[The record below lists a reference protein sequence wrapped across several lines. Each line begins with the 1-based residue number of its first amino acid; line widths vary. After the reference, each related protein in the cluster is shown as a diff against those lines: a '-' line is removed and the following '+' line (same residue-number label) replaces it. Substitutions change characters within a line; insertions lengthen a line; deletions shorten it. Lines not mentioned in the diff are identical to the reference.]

1 MFFEMLEEVVHAAC
15 NGARDEVKKG
25 VRGMPRLSKETKDV
39 ESCEKPRGVA
49 IEL

>member
-1 MFFEMLEEVVHAAC
+1 MKYLCKDMEA
-15 NGARDEVKKG
+15 NKG

-39 ESCEKPRGVA
+39 ESCEKFRGVA

>member
-1 MFFEMLEEVVHAAC
+1 MIMLY
-15 NGARDEVKKG
+15 ARYYLKEKEAKKG

>member
-1 MFFEMLEEVVHAAC
+1 VTLKIEFENFGSWIKKKEA
-15 NGARDEVKKG
+15 NKG